1 MALRRQLQYPTN
13 IASGNNDYF
22 MINIFNYQPP
32 NPSGFGGRSGGAIF
46 NIPGSQSTRNLR
58 DSIGNIILPMPD
70 NITDQN
76 SVTWDQDSLNSLQ
89 LAGFNAAENAVDSVK
104 QGESLQDN
112 AKSLATSVKGSFD
125 GALNALK
132 DPKLADAV
140 KKALVGEAV
149 NVFGGNIAANSII
162 GRTTGQVLN
171 PNLELL
177 FKGVILREF
186 NYSFSL
192 TPRDANES
200 LQIKQIINLLKRSM
214 AAKSSASSGAGAGAF
229 IQAPD
234 VFQPKFMQGPG
245 AHPFLYTIRQSA
257 LVGMN
262 VNYVGTGS
270 YATYSDGTPVK
281 MEMQLRFRELS
292 PVYNEDYADITD
304 GVGF

>member
-22 MINIFNYQPP
+22 MINIFNFKPP
-32 NPSGFGGRSGGAIF
+32 NPSGFSGGSGGIF
-46 NIPGSQSTRNLR
+46 DIRGSQATRSLR

-70 NITDQN
+70 NITDSN
-76 SVTWDQDSLNSLQ
+76 SVTWDQDSINSLQ
-89 LAGFNAAENAVDSVK
+89 LAGLNAAENAIDSVK
-104 QGESLQDN
+104 TEKTLGEN
-112 AKSLATSVKGSFD
+112 TKALAESVKGSFD

-140 KKALVGEAV
+140 KKALVGEAI
-149 NVFGGNIAANSII
+149 NVFGGNLSANSII
-162 GRTTGQVLN
+162 ARTSGQVLN

-200 LQIKQIINLLKRSM
+200 AQIKGIINLLKRSM
-214 AAKSSASSGAGAGAF
+214 AAKSTASSGAGAGAF
-229 IQAPD
+229 IQSPD

-292 PVYNEDYADITD
+292 PVYNEDYADVTD

>member
-1 MALRRQLQYPTN
+1 MALRNQLQYPTN

-22 MINIFNYQPP
+22 MVGIFNYQPP
-32 NPSGFGGRSGGAIF
+32 QSSGFGGGRGLFDIR
-46 NIPGSQSTRNLR
+46 GSQATRNLR
-58 DSIGNIILPMPD
+58 NGIANIILPMPD

-89 LAGFNAAENAVDSVK
+89 LAGFQAAENAVDSVDTK
-104 QGESLQDN
+104 KSPEENL
-112 AKSLATSVKGSFD
+112 KSLTSSVKGSFND
-125 GALNALK
+125 ALSALK
-132 DPKLADAV
+132 DPKLADSV

-149 NVFGGNIAANSII
+149 NVFGGNMSANSILA
-162 GRTTGQVLN
+162 RTNGQVLN

-186 NYSFSL
+186 NYTFTL

-214 AAKSSASSGAGAGAF
+214 AAKSTASSGAGAGAF
-229 IQAPD
+229 IQSPD

-245 AHPFLYTIRQSA
+245 AHPFLYSIRQSA

-262 VNYVGTGS
+262 VNYVGTGA

-292 PVYNEDYADITD
+292 PVYNEDYNDVRD